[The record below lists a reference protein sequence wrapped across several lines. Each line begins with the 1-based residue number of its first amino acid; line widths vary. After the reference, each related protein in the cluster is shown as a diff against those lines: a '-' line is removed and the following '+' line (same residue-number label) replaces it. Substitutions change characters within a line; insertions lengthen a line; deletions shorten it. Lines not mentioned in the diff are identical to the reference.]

1 MSARVL
7 IVSNR
12 LPITISET
20 DHSLAMSRSN
30 GGLATALA
38 ATLDTQ
44 DTVWIGWAGLARDLS
59 TAETTQL
66 GVPKNLRPIGLSTEE
81 IHTYYEGFANRI
93 LWPLAHGLDAA
104 ISFGRPLARNV
115 DRVIEKFADAIIDEI
130 QPDDIVWIH
139 DYHLLYLPAEL
150 RRRGIKNRIGF
161 FLHTPFWPIT
171 HQLNLPRPGQIANNI
186 AACDVFGVQTQR
198 DVTAAKKFMHFYP
211 NLSARVRAFP
221 IGVDFAD
228 FDDRSDDPTIAK
240 LAASL
245 KQSLSGR
252 TIIFSLSRLDYTK
265 GILTQL
271 DAIERLA
278 EQLEHPERIVYR
290 LNVAPSRELVPEYAD
305 LKTAIED
312 RVTQINRHFKRPGW
326 QPIEYSY
333 QNIGIDEI
341 TAWYQISDIH
351 LNTPIADGMN
361 LIAKEYIA
369 ARRQPGVLVI
379 SQAMGAATQL
389 RDALT
394 VPPGDIPAI
403 TRALRQ
409 ALTIP
414 DDEKTARWNNL
425 RNNVATHTVENWA
438 ATFIKAVKKSK

>member
-20 DHSLAMSRSN
+20 DHGLAMSRSN

-44 DTVWIGWAGLARDLS
+44 DTVWIGWAGLARSLS
-59 TAETTQL
+59 AAEATQL
-66 GVPKNLRPIGLSTEE
+66 GVPKNLRPIGLNARE
-81 IHTYYEGFANRI
+81 IHTYYESFANRI

-104 ISFGRPLARNV
+104 LSFGRPLARNV
-115 DRVIEKFADAIIDEI
+115 DQVIEKFAGAIMDEI

-150 RRRGIKNRIGF
+150 RRRGLKNRIGF

-171 HQLNLPRPGQIANNI
+171 HQLDLPRPRQIANNI
-186 AACDVFGVQTQR
+186 AACDIFGVQTAR
-198 DVTAAKKFMHFYP
+198 DVTAAEKFMHFYP
-211 NLSARVRAFP
+211 DLSTHIQAFP

-228 FDDRSDDPTIAK
+228 FDDRSDDAK
-240 LAASL
+240 ISQLAASL
-245 KQSLSGR
+245 KAPFRDQ

-271 DAIERLA
+271 DAIERLI
-278 EQLEHPERIVYR
+278 EQLEHPEGVVYR
-290 LNVAPSRELVPEYAD
+290 LSVAPSRELVPEYAD

-312 RVTQINRHFKRPGW
+312 RVERVNRHFGRPRW
-326 QPIEYSY
+326 RPVEYSY
-333 QNIGIDEI
+333 QNIDVDEI

-379 SQAMGAATQL
+379 SRAMGAAAQL
-389 RDALT
+389 RDALI
-394 VPPGDIPAI
+394 VSPGDIPAI

-409 ALTIP
+409 ALIMP
-414 DDEKTARWNNL
+414 MKEKTRRWDNL
-425 RNNVATHTVENWA
+425 RQNVSTETVDAWAENFLA
-438 ATFIKAVKKSK
+438 ALKKQ